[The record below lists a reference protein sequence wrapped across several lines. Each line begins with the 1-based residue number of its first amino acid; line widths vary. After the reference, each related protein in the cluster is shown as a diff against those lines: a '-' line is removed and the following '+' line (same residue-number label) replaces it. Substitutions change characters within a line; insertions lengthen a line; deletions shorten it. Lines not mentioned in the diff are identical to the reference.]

1 MGLIEWYGL
10 FAVTTSL
17 VAGYELF
24 WPVLKSLS
32 ITHPEL
38 QVVQSTWLTMLVF
51 MTMALV
57 LAPLTILPCVWPAS
71 GERFRKKLWETL
83 LKD

>member
-1 MGLIEWYGL
+1 MWLIEWYAL

-38 QVVQSTWLTMLVF
+38 QVVQTTWLTMLVF